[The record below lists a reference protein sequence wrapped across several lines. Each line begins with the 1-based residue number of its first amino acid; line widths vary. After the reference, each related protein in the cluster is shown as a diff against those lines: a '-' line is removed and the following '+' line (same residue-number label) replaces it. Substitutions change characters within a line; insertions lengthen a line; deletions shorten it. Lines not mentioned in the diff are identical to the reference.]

1 MDLDEAW
8 AVFHALGAAA
18 WEARAADERRRI
30 PGRAAGSGDLTPA
43 ERAVAELAAAG
54 RSNREIA
61 AELVLSVRTVESQ
74 LSAVYRKL
82 DLSSRARLAAA
93 LASSRRSAAP

>member
-1 MDLDEAW
+1 
-8 AVFHALGAAA
+8 LGAAA
-18 WEARAADERRRI
+18 WEARALEERRRI
-30 PGRAAGSGDLTPA
+30 PGRTAGGPDLTAA

-82 DLSSRARLAAA
+82 ELRSRAGLAVA
-93 LASSRRSAAP
+93 LATIGRSAAP